1 MLMTGPFTGN
11 GFNIMDHIARWDK
24 ASTCFDWVNA
34 GIERRYGRFK
44 RDLFA
49 KCRGKTLLV
58 AAGTGLDFQFFPAGK
73 DITAIDFSPKM
84 VEKAKK
90 KAVSYEGRLKV
101 ILADVRALEFP
112 EGFFDTVV
120 TSCTFC
126 SVPDPV
132 KGLKELYRVL
142 KSDGQLLMFEHVRP
156 GNFLLGIMIDILTP
170 VARRFGP
177 ELNRRTGENIKKAG
191 FKITREFNIYLDMVK
206 LFEAGKP

>member
-1 MLMTGPFTGN
+1 MSMTGPFTEN
-11 GFNIMDHIARWDK
+11 RYNIMDHSAKWDR
-24 ASTCFDWVNA
+24 ASRCYDWVNA

-49 KCRGKTLLV
+49 KCQGKTLLV
-58 AAGTGLDFQFFPAGK
+58 AAGTGLDFQFFPAGL
-73 DITAIDFSPKM
+73 DVTAIDFSPKM
-84 VEKAKK
+84 VEKAKRK
-90 KAVSYEGRLKV
+90 TVSYEGGLKV
-101 ILADVRALEFP
+101 ILADVQALEFP
-112 EGFFDTVV
+112 EGSFDTVV

-126 SVPDPV
+126 SVPNPV

-156 GNFLLGIMIDILTP
+156 GNFLLGITIDILTP

-177 ELNRRTGENIKKAG
+177 ELNRRTRENIKKAG

-206 LFEAGKP
+206 LFEASK

>member
-1 MLMTGPFTGN
+1 MTGLFTEN
-11 GFNIMDHIARWDK
+11 RFNIMDHVAKWDK
-24 ASTCFDWVNA
+24 AAKCFDLANN

-44 RDLFA
+44 RDLFS

-58 AAGTGLDFQFFPAGK
+58 AAGTGLDFQFFPAGQ

-84 VEKAKK
+84 VEKAKQ

-101 ILADVRALEFP
+101 MLADVQALEFP
-112 EGFFDTVV
+112 EGSFDTVV

-156 GNFLLGIMIDILTP
+156 GNFLLGIMMDILTP
-170 VARRFGP
+170 VARMFGP
-177 ELNRRTGENIKKAG
+177 ELNRRTRENIEKAG
-191 FKITREFNIYLDMVK
+191 FEITREFNIYLDMVK
-206 LFEAGKP
+206 LFEAGK

>member
-1 MLMTGPFTGN
+1 MRV
-11 GFNIMDHIARWDK
+11 IMDHIAKWDN
-24 ASTCFDWVNA
+24 ASKCFDWVSS
-34 GIERRYGRFK
+34 GIERRYGRYK
-44 RDLFA
+44 RDFFA
-49 KCRGKTLLV
+49 KCRGKILLV

-90 KAVSYEGRLKV
+90 KAASYEGRLEV
-101 ILADVRALEFP
+101 ILADVRALDFP

-132 KGLKELYRVL
+132 KGLKQLYRVL

-177 ELNRRTGENIKKAG
+177 ELNRRTGENIEKAG
-191 FKITREFNIYLDMVK
+191 FKISREFNIYLDMVK